1 MLQLVV
7 VALAAVSSAL
17 GAWTST
23 SFSPPS
29 IPLAVKT
36 PYLSAWLPQGSG
48 RALNEDWAKFWTGST
63 LGWAGFARVDGT
75 VYRTMGVPGN
85 SATLA
90 TQTAMSFTS
99 TSSKFTLT
107 VGPVRLIYTFLSPV
121 TPSDYL
127 RQSIPFSYMSIT
139 AQSTDGASHSVQL
152 YTDISAEWVTGDVTL
167 QANWTTTQGS
177 VFTHQVQLVSQ
188 TVFSEKSDHIQHG
201 AAYYSTNNAT
211 GLTFQTGQDSTVRS
225 NFISSGT
232 LPNTQDTTFRAVND
246 RWPVFAYARDLGSVS
261 STASAPVVFA
271 VGHIRDPGVQYI
283 TAGNVLQS
291 RPLYFLSQLSTPAA
305 VIKYFLD
312 DFSNATSTAATF
324 DAKVQSD
331 AAKINTG
338 YASLVALSIRQ
349 VFAAFELTVS
359 KTSSGAFNAT
369 DLMVFQK
376 EISSSGNM
384 NTVDVIFPSW
394 PSLLYTNPVLG
405 KLMLEPLFQYQT
417 TGCIVPN
424 KWSIHDVGA
433 SYPKALGHND
443 GSDEAMPVEES
454 GNMIIMSLSYALK
467 TGDNSQMQRYF
478 SLLDQ
483 WTQFLIEDSLI
494 PAEQLSTDDFAG
506 YHLANQTNLAIKG
519 IIGIGAMGKIAT
531 ILGDTAKGDNYT
543 AIAKDYVTRWQ
554 TLAMAS
560 GGEHLTLSYND
571 NASWGQAYNLWAD
584 KLLKLNL
591 FPQSVYDT
599 QTAWYK
605 THRNAYG
612 LPLDTRH
619 TYAKTDWTIWTASIV
634 SDTTLRDQLIGDIVK
649 YASDG
654 LNDQP
659 LGDWYETTNG
669 AANGFKARPVAGG
682 HLALVSQLD
691 QALASDADS
700 LLLQLNL

>member
-1 MLQLVV
+1 
-7 VALAAVSSAL
+7 
-17 GAWTST
+17 
-23 SFSPPS
+23 
-29 IPLAVKT
+29 
-36 PYLSAWLPQGSG
+36 
-48 RALNEDWAKFWTGST
+48 
-63 LGWAGFARVDGT
+63 
-75 VYRTMGVPGN
+75 
-85 SATLA
+85 
-90 TQTAMSFTS
+90 
-99 TSSKFTLT
+99 
-107 VGPVRLIYTFLSPV
+107 
-121 TPSDYL
+121 
-127 RQSIPFSYMSIT
+127 
-139 AQSTDGASHSVQL
+139 
-152 YTDISAEWVTGDVTL
+152 TGDVTL

-271 VGHIRDPGVQYI
+271 VGHIRDPG
-283 TAGNVLQS
+283 
-291 RPLYFLSQLSTPAA
+291 LSPAA

-338 YASLVALSIRQ
+338 YASLVALDPPG
-349 VFAAFELTVS
+349 
-359 KTSSGAFNAT
+359 TSSGAFNAT

-417 TGCIVPN
+417 TGSN

-433 SYPKALGHND
+433 SYPKLWAIND

-506 YHLANQTNLAIKG
+506 HLANQTNLAIKG

-543 AIAKDYVTRWQ
+543 DYVTRWQ

-682 HLALVSQLD
+682 HLAL
-691 QALASDADS
+691 
-700 LLLQLNL
+700 LNL